1 MVIQCYQGSF
11 VIVLI
16 CRHVSDLCELPI
28 GIQNMQFTTSVDL
41 KSDLISKVISLEGDN
56 FVAIY
61 YLRGSEIW
69 PDDKTGG
76 L

>member
-28 GIQNMQFTTSVDL
+28 GIQNMSPPL
-41 KSDLISKVISLEGDN
+41 KP
-56 FVAIY
+56 AH
-61 YLRGSEIW
+61 
-69 PDDKTGG
+69 DDMIG
-76 L
+76 